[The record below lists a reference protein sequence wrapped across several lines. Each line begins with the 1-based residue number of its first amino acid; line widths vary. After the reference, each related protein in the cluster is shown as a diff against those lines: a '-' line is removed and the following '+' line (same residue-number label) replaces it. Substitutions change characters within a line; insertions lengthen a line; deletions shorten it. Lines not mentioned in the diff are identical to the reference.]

1 MDRTQRSEQ
10 TYARLFGP
18 RDIDSPDRDPEFSAI
33 LRRLVFGEVFHLGI
47 WTSEPGSS
55 SRSRCWPRCRPCPS

>member
-10 TYARLFGP
+10 TYVRLFGP

-47 WTSEPGSS
+47 WTS
-55 SRSRCWPRCRPCPS
+55 